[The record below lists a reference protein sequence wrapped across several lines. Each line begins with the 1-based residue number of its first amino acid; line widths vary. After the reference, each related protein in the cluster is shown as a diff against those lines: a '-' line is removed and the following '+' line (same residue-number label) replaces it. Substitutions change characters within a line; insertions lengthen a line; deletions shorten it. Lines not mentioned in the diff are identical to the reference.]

1 MHKLSF
7 FIKNMMHI
15 IRHNISILC
24 KQSEAAILLYVHD
37 YSDCKSKLCYMFAP
51 YLRMNI
57 YVVYMYIAYE
67 Y

>member
-24 KQSEAAILLYVHD
+24 KQSEAAILLFVHD
-37 YSDCKSKLCYMFAP
+37 YSDCKSKFVLHVCTLFTYE
-51 YLRMNI
+51 YI
-57 YVVYMYIAYE
+57 CCMYIAYE